1 MKRLSIFLH
10 IVWKSDV
17 QFSPFWPKRCANCT
31 LHTVNSHTAMYH
43 RKLYFTNQ
51 FGELFCEIAVV
62 VQISTDFVN
71 ETGRINHVWRENLM
85 DKAKN
90 MKYLTSIGPTIVWWV
105 YKWAGHRWYEHC
117 DMNYIYLTHG
127 VPAYAFWWVKPSG
140 IRQRKIIK
148 EGSLWPN
155 ATLGACNPKI
165 DFQLIKSMLR
175 M

>member
-1 MKRLSIFLH
+1 
-10 IVWKSDV
+10 
-17 QFSPFWPKRCANCT
+17 
-31 LHTVNSHTAMYH
+31 
-43 RKLYFTNQ
+43 
-51 FGELFCEIAVV
+51 
-62 VQISTDFVN
+62 
-71 ETGRINHVWRENLM
+71 M